1 MIMDWSHDRVRKYF
15 TVIRT
20 GKMASGIV
28 PPPTH
33 SFPTYSRNVFG
44 TKAGMK
50 TTAQLIGFDFQLRT
64 VRIEMKMHE
73 IRRKI
78 RKIL

>member
-1 MIMDWSHDRVRKYF
+1 
-15 TVIRT
+15 
-20 GKMASGIV
+20 MASGIV

-33 SFPTYSRNVFG
+33 SFPTYARNVFG

-50 TTAQLIGFDFQLRT
+50 TMAQLIGFDFQLRFKPKMF
-64 VRIEMKMHE
+64 VFVKKKLKWKMHE

>member
-1 MIMDWSHDRVRKYF
+1 MRFRSRDRTVRKYF

-33 SFPTYSRNVFG
+33 SFPTYTRNVFG

-64 VRIEMKMHE
+64 NQNEPKNGSF
-73 IRRKI
+73 
-78 RKIL
+78 